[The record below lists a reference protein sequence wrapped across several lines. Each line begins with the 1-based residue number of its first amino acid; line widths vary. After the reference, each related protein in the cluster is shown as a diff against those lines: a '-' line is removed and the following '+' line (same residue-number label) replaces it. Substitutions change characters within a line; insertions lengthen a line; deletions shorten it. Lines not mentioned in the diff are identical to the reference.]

1 MYTSFQTPA
10 RQSKPI
16 MLWAAFIIIGL
27 VYAALTNFYFK
38 NSSRIDLEALPV
50 PWPFYAS
57 TAVLLCGSLSIQ
69 YVKKMALKGQW
80 GRATF
85 FLLTT
90 LALASLFLNLQL
102 VGFVWFD
109 QEYYALGIAP
119 NTTSPVIWLLFLSHI
134 AQFAAAVFLILRVLY
149 RHINRNYRHGTIH
162 GLEEATVF
170 WNFLGLCWLY
180 VFCLLLY
187 FQ

>member
-1 MYTSFQTPA
+1 MYTSFQHPA
-10 RQSKPI
+10 RQAKPI
-16 MLWAAFIIIGL
+16 MLWAALIIIGL
-27 VYAALTNFYFK
+27 VYAALTNFYFR

-57 TAVLLCGSLSIQ
+57 TGVLLCGSLSMQ
-69 YVKKMALKGQW
+69 FVNKMILKGKR
-80 GRATF
+80 GHTTF

-109 QEYYALGIAP
+109 QDYYALGISP
-119 NTTSPVIWLLFLSHI
+119 NATSPVTWLLFLSHI

-149 RHINRNYRHGTIH
+149 KHINRNYRHGTIH

-180 VFCLLLY
+180 VFCFLLY